1 MAGYEI
7 GISGIHAAQKA
18 LTIIGNNIANAA
30 TEGYHRQAINLVPAT
45 DAYSNGA
52 MVGQGVQYAGV
63 IRNIDTVLETE
74 ILRQE
79 SSLSEMGRRLEMLRT
94 VESAFG
100 ELTTGGL
107 TTAMDDF
114 FASFHDLSMRPEDVN
129 IQSEVLSKAQTLVSQ
144 MNNISMIVSNMNEM
158 TYSESLATVERINL
172 LAEQIAVL
180 NQEVYNQK
188 MRGFDPNNTL
198 DQRDKLI
205 TELGR
210 LIGIRTHV
218 RDNGMVDIVASDVS
232 LVIGSLSAK
241 VEIGLVND
249 GQTYQLGLRSAGAD
263 SYHTQIS
270 GGKLGGLFDL
280 RNTTIHQIQDSL
292 DLLASTIIHETNKI
306 HVQGVGQDGGFSSLT
321 GWTMQQSTVS
331 AIHPPVSPGTFHVRV
346 TGPDGAVV
354 SYGVTVNATSTLQEI
369 AADQAALPGLSGTA
383 FSGGRLQIV
392 ADTGYQ
398 FDFLPGVRTTPT
410 GTVPDPLVG
419 AGPGAHQ
426 APPAIRLS
434 GLYSGSVNQ
443 TYTVTVNTVPPGQT
457 NAIGNGTMEVVVT
470 DGAGA
475 TVATV
480 NIGQGYT
487 PGQPIS
493 IGDGIMLSLNVNGS
507 SAGYLNDGDQFG
519 IEALATSDPTG
530 LLAAVGLNCF
540 FSGSTANTIDLS
552 DYVRDAGRH
561 IATSRNAEMNGNSN
575 ATLLAKLGNEAMAAL
590 GAYNMKDYYRNITV
604 GLGNQISV
612 TQMQYD
618 NTEGVLRSLSEQR
631 EVVSGVDIN
640 DQASLMMVYE
650 RMFQAM
656 ARYMNTITETQKTVL
671 TLVS

>member
-218 RDNGMVDIVASDVS
+218 RDNGMVDIVASDFS

-241 VEIGLVND
+241 V
-249 GQTYQLGLRSAGAD
+249 
-263 SYHTQIS
+263 
-270 GGKLGGLFDL
+270 
-280 RNTTIHQIQDSL
+280 
-292 DLLASTIIHETNKI
+292 
-306 HVQGVGQDGGFSSLT
+306 
-321 GWTMQQSTVS
+321 
-331 AIHPPVSPGTFHVRV
+331 
-346 TGPDGAVV
+346 
-354 SYGVTVNATSTLQEI
+354 
-369 AADQAALPGLSGTA
+369 
-383 FSGGRLQIV
+383 
-392 ADTGYQ
+392 
-398 FDFLPGVRTTPT
+398 
-410 GTVPDPLVG
+410 
-419 AGPGAHQ
+419 
-426 APPAIRLS
+426 
-434 GLYSGSVNQ
+434 
-443 TYTVTVNTVPPGQT
+443 
-457 NAIGNGTMEVVVT
+457 
-470 DGAGA
+470 
-475 TVATV
+475 
-480 NIGQGYT
+480 
-487 PGQPIS
+487 
-493 IGDGIMLSLNVNGS
+493 
-507 SAGYLNDGDQFG
+507 
-519 IEALATSDPTG
+519 
-530 LLAAVGLNCF
+530 
-540 FSGSTANTIDLS
+540 
-552 DYVRDAGRH
+552 
-561 IATSRNAEMNGNSN
+561 
-575 ATLLAKLGNEAMAAL
+575 
-590 GAYNMKDYYRNITV
+590 
-604 GLGNQISV
+604 
-612 TQMQYD
+612 
-618 NTEGVLRSLSEQR
+618 
-631 EVVSGVDIN
+631 
-640 DQASLMMVYE
+640 
-650 RMFQAM
+650 
-656 ARYMNTITETQKTVL
+656 
-671 TLVS
+671 